1 MTVKLGC
8 TIVAGGL
15 LLGLAGCSSGGGST
29 NDSAVRSTPT
39 VVPNRTQNQA
49 QNTNPT
55 RNNTQATT
63 PSRNTNQ
70 GNAQNTTNN
79 NNQNNLATSALRTSN
94 FGFSVPVADKQPL
107 NQTFVANPP
116 PQLAQEVQKVLD
128 GTNRLRAEKGLK
140 PLKLDPNLTA
150 YAQVRASEIA
160 RQFDHKRLDGGSVF
174 EAPRDWSWVG
184 ENNHGGSSTGAGAVE
199 SWRNSKGHYE
209 NMINPAFEVIGIG
222 LAYDPNSPFKYYW
235 VQFFATNG
243 TKTPYQFI
251 DNATNSPNPLQQVV
265 IDGKNIPLT
274 LNKAGEWQQIT
285 TNGNQGWVNGYQH
298 SRFGVVTPQGANES
312 HLYYQGQR
320 TADVAIPK
328 SGTATYNGTA
338 LIIKDGKVNPEVK
351 SEFTANFGTRKLG
364 GKLTQNNTT
373 LYNLSAD
380 INGGAFASKADAP
393 VQTQGAF
400 FGQNAQELSGA
411 FKDTKT
417 NTKGVFGAKQ

>member
-1 MTVKLGC
+1 MTVKLGL
-8 TIVAGGL
+8 TIIMGGL
-15 LLGLAGCSSGGGST
+15 LLNLAGCNSNGGFGDSGFLRSAST
-29 NDSAVRSTPT
+29 N
-39 VVPNRTQNQA
+39 PNN
-49 QNTNPT
+49 NPT
-55 RNNTQATT
+55 
-63 PSRNTNQ
+63 
-70 GNAQNTTNN
+70 
-79 NNQNNLATSALRTSN
+79 LTSASLSMSN
-94 FGFSVPVADKQPL
+94 FGHTTSLTNKTPL
-107 NQTFVANPP
+107 NITYVARPP
-116 PQLAQEVQKVLD
+116 AELAQEVQKVLD
-128 GTNRLRAEKGLK
+128 NTNRLRAEKGLK

-160 RQFDHKRLDGGSVF
+160 IQFNHKRLDGGSVF
-174 EAPRDWSWVG
+174 EPPKGWTTVG

-199 SWRNSKGHYE
+199 SWRNSQGHYK
-209 NMINPAFEVIGIG
+209 NMINPAFEMIGIG
-222 LAYDPNSPFKYYW
+222 VVYDPNSQLKYHW

-251 DNATNSPNPLQQVV
+251 DTPQSNPNPLQQVV
-265 IDGKNIPLT
+265 INGNTIPLT
-274 LNKAGEWQQIT
+274 LDKAGEWQQIT
-285 TNGNQGWVNGYQH
+285 KDGQGWVNGYQH
-298 SRFGVVTPQGANES
+298 TRFGVVTPQGVAES

-338 LIIKDGKVNPEVK
+338 LIVKDGKVNPEVK
-351 SEFTANFGTRKLG
+351 SEFTANFGTRKLD
-364 GKLTQNNTT
+364 GKLTQNNAT

>member
-1 MTVKLGC
+1 MTVKLGL
-8 TIVAGGL
+8 TIIMGGL
-15 LLGLAGCSSGGGST
+15 LLNLAGCNSNGGFGDSGFLRSAST
-29 NDSAVRSTPT
+29 N
-39 VVPNRTQNQA
+39 PNN
-49 QNTNPT
+49 NPT
-55 RNNTQATT
+55 
-63 PSRNTNQ
+63 
-70 GNAQNTTNN
+70 
-79 NNQNNLATSALRTSN
+79 LTSASLSMSN
-94 FGFSVPVADKQPL
+94 FGHTTSLTNKTPL
-107 NQTFVANPP
+107 NITYVARPP
-116 PQLAQEVQKVLD
+116 AELAQEVQKVLD
-128 GTNRLRAEKGLK
+128 DTNRLRAEKGLK

-160 RQFDHKRLDGGSVF
+160 IQFNHTRLDGGSVF
-174 EAPRDWSWVG
+174 EPPKGWTTVG

-199 SWRNSKGHYE
+199 SWRNSQGHYK
-209 NMINPAFEVIGIG
+209 NMINPAFEMIGIG
-222 LAYDPNSPFKYYW
+222 VVYDPNSQLKYHW

-251 DNATNSPNPLQQVV
+251 DTPQSNPNPLQQVV
-265 IDGKNIPLT
+265 INGNTIPLT
-274 LNKAGEWQQIT
+274 LDKAGEWQQIT
-285 TNGNQGWVNGYQH
+285 KDGQGWVNGYQH
-298 SRFGVVTPQGANES
+298 TRFGVVTPQGVAES

-338 LIIKDGKVNPEVK
+338 LIVKDGKVNPEVK
-351 SEFTANFGTRKLG
+351 SEFTANFGTRKLD
-364 GKLTQNNTT
+364 GKLTQNNAT